1 MMIGINRSEKQIAA
15 KALSLSLMAFNMFST
30 TGVVASDLPLAIKKI
45 GLNTD
50 DQVVILFGSR
60 PGAFP
65 NPPKVLELKG
75 PNHRIVLDF
84 QDTNLDKINMPTSE
98 DLSEKMHKL
107 FPAITGVNFMK
118 VANGA
123 HPLARVIIEV
133 PEELV
138 IEPKVVKLDEDSVT
152 LSLGDDIA
160 QAASELPTVKT
171 WTDPPGVKPPPKK
184 GTKPAALLVVPAS
197 MTIATSFAST
207 SSDEQELL
215 AQAAAAAS
223 PNNAWDWSQ
232 NISGSGQT
240 EKSPANTPVAGTNP
254 AAVVAAPSAN
264 VQQPNV
270 VAPADNGLG
279 MGELRPSHGTME
291 VQESTQ
297 TFSEPATMLQPGAQ
311 QVVTEGA
318 AAMMKKPEKEEE
330 VKSKTVAEIDNND
343 FRKVMTPDP
352 APKQNVAEAA
362 DQPLQLKPPLPTE
375 DSSAT
380 SMDATP
386 AKDTPAAVTETKTV
400 EAAPAA
406 TETKAVEAAP
416 AVTETRAVETA
427 PPVTE
432 TKVME
437 AAPAAAPAAVTGKV
451 APTEAEAQSPLEV
464 APAKSSVKTSETT
477 STPAAPAQAS
487 DDMAATA
494 DEAASKTDTGAA
506 VPTTGKAQAAL
517 ALYNAAVKAH
527 LQGKLQEAITDYK
540 GALAANPSLSE
551 AYSNLGLIYNQQH
564 NYGQAIAEFR
574 KALAINP
581 KDAITYNGIGA
592 ALRAEKDLPGAIK
605 QWQTA
610 VTLDPRLA
618 TAHYNLGTAYEIQR
632 EYEKALDSYK
642 AAVKN
647 DYRLGEAYYRMG
659 IILVRSK
666 RSEEA
671 AEQFK
676 TALKIS
682 KDSEYSEDARK
693 RLALIE
699 GASAAKVK

>member
-30 TGVVASDLPLAIKKI
+30 TGAFASDLPLAIKKI

-50 DQVVILFGSR
+50 DQIVILFGSR

-84 QDTNLDKINMPTSE
+84 QDTNLDNINMPTAE
-98 DLSEKMHKL
+98 NLSGKMHKL

-118 VANGA
+118 VGNSA

-138 IEPKVVKLDEDSVT
+138 VEPKVVKLDEDSVT
-152 LSLGDDIA
+152 LSLGDDIS
-160 QAASELPTVKT
+160 QAASELPTVRT
-171 WTDPPGVKPPPKK
+171 WTDPPGVKPPVKK
-184 GTKPAALLVVPAS
+184 VAKPSALFVVAGS
-197 MTIATSFAST
+197 MTIAASFTSAAT
-207 SSDEQELL
+207 SSDEQALL
-215 AQAAAAAS
+215 AQAPAAAAS
-223 PNNAWDWSQ
+223 PNNAWDWSSS
-232 NISGSGQT
+232 ISGNSQT

-254 AAVVAAPSAN
+254 AAVISAPSVG
-264 VQQPNV
+264 VQQPNA

-279 MGELRPSHGTME
+279 IGELRPTHGSME

-297 TFSEPATMLQPGAQ
+297 TFSEPATMLQKGAQ

-318 AAMMKKPEKEEE
+318 AAMMKKPEEE
-330 VKSKTVAEIDNND
+330 VVKPKTVAEMDNSD

-352 APKQNVAEAA
+352 APKQSVTDAS

-375 DSSAT
+375 DASAT
-380 SMDATP
+380 SMDAP
-386 AKDTPAAVTETKTV
+386 P
-400 EAAPAA
+400 APAA
-406 TETKAVEAAP
+406 TETKAVEAIP
-416 AVTETRAVETA
+416 AITETKVVETA
-427 PPVTE
+427 PAVTE

-437 AAPAAAPAAVTGKV
+437 AAPAAAPAVVSEKV
-451 APTEAEAQSPLEV
+451 APAESEAQPPLEV
-464 APAKSSVKTSETT
+464 APAKTSVKTTETT
-477 STPAAPAQAS
+477 STPAAPAQPG

-494 DEAASKTDTGAA
+494 DDAA
-506 VPTTGKAQAAL
+506 VKADIAATAPTSGKTQAAL

-666 RSEEA
+666 RTEEA

-699 GASAAKVK
+699 GASAAKAK

>member
-1 MMIGINRSEKQIAA
+1 MIGINRSEKQIAA
-15 KALSLSLMAFNMFST
+15 KALSLSLMAFNMFSNS
-30 TGVVASDLPLAIKKI
+30 GAFASDLPLAIKKI

-50 DQVVILFGSR
+50 DQIVILFGSR

-84 QDTNLDKINMPTSE
+84 QDTNLDSINMPTAE
-98 DLSEKMHKL
+98 DLSGKMHKL
-107 FPAITGVNFMK
+107 FPAVTGVNFMK
-118 VANGA
+118 VGNSA

-138 IEPKVVKLDEDSVT
+138 VQPKVVKLDEDSVT

-171 WTDPPGVKPPPKK
+171 WTDPPGVKPPVKK
-184 GTKPAALLVVPAS
+184 VAKPSALLVVPAS
-197 MTIATSFAST
+197 MTIAASFTSAAT
-207 SSDEQELL
+207 SYDDHALL
-215 AQAAAAAS
+215 AQAPAAAAS
-223 PNNAWDWSQ
+223 PNNAWDWSSS
-232 NISGSGQT
+232 ISGNSQT

-254 AAVVAAPSAN
+254 AAVISAPSIGA
-264 VQQPNV
+264 QQPDAV
-270 VAPADNGLG
+270 SPADNGLG
-279 MGELRPSHGTME
+279 IGELRPSHGSME

-297 TFSEPATMLQPGAQ
+297 TFSEPATMLQKGAQ

-318 AAMMKKPEKEEE
+318 AAMMKKPEEE
-330 VKSKTVAEIDNND
+330 VVKPKTVAEMDNSD

-352 APKQNVAEAA
+352 APKQNVADAG

-375 DSSAT
+375 DASAT
-380 SMDATP
+380 SMDAP
-386 AKDTPAAVTETKTV
+386 PVKDTPAVTETKTV

-406 TETKAVEAAP
+406 APTAVSE
-416 AVTETRAVETA
+416 
-427 PPVTE
+427 
-432 TKVME
+432 
-437 AAPAAAPAAVTGKV
+437 KV
-451 APTEAEAQSPLEV
+451 APAESETQSPLEV
-464 APAKSSVKTSETT
+464 APAKTSVKTTETT
-477 STPAAPAQAS
+477 STSVAPAQAS

-494 DEAASKTDTGAA
+494 DDAAAKADVAA
-506 VPTTGKAQAAL
+506 TAPTTGKTQAAL

>member
-1 MMIGINRSEKQIAA
+1 MMIGNNRSEKRIAA
-15 KALSLSLMAFNMFST
+15 RALSLSLMAFNMFST
-30 TGVVASDLPLAIKKI
+30 TGVFASDLPLAIKRI
-45 GLNTD
+45 GLNTE

-75 PNHRIVLDF
+75 PNHRVVLDF
-84 QDTNLDKINMPTSE
+84 QDTNLDQINMPTADE
-98 DLSEKMHKL
+98 LSQKMHKL
-107 FPAITGVNFMK
+107 FPAITGVHFMR
-118 VANGA
+118 VANGG
-123 HPLARVIIEV
+123 HPIARVIIEV

-138 IEPKVVKLDEDSVT
+138 LEPKVIKLDEDSVT

-160 QAASELPTVKT
+160 QAASELPTVRT
-171 WTDPPGVKPPPKK
+171 WTDPPGVKPPPKN
-184 GTKPAALLVVPAS
+184 KPAALLVVPGS
-197 MTIATSFAST
+197 VTIAAVFAPV
-207 SSDEQELL
+207 SSDAPVLV
-215 AQAAAAAS
+215 AQAPAAAAS
-223 PNNAWDWSQ
+223 PNNGWDWSSTIQ
-232 NISGSGQT
+232 GNTQA
-240 EKSPANTPVAGTNP
+240 EKTPANTPVAGTNP
-254 AAVVAAPSAN
+254 SAVIAAPSAN
-264 VQQPNV
+264 VSQPNV
-270 VAPADNGLG
+270 VAPADSGLG
-279 MGELRPSHGTME
+279 IGELRPSHGTMD

-318 AAMMKKPEKEEE
+318 AAMMKKPEQE
-330 VKSKTVAEIDNND
+330 VEKPKTVAEIDNSD

-352 APKQNVAEAA
+352 APKQNVAEVGE
-362 DQPLQLKPPLPTE
+362 QPLQLKPPLPTE

-380 SMDATP
+380 SMDAAP
-386 AKDTPAAVTETKTV
+386 AKDAPAATETKTVETAPAVTETKTV
-400 EAAPAA
+400 ETTPPA
-406 TETKAVEAAP
+406 
-416 AVTETRAVETA
+416 
-427 PPVTE
+427 TE

-437 AAPAAAPAAVTGKV
+437 AAPAAAPAAVTEKV
-451 APTEAEAQSPLEV
+451 APTETEAQSTLEV
-464 APAKSSVKTSETT
+464 APAKSSSKTSETT
-477 STPAAPAQAS
+477 TTTHAAPAQAS

-494 DEAASKTDTGAA
+494 DDAASKADTA
-506 VPTTGKAQAAL
+506 TTAPSSGKAQTAL

-527 LQGKLQEAITDYK
+527 LSGKLQEAITDYK
-540 GALAANPSLSE
+540 GAVAANPLLSE

-618 TAHYNLGTAYEIQR
+618 TAHYNLGTAYEIQK
-632 EYEKALDSYK
+632 EYEKALESYK

-699 GASAAKVK
+699 GAAAGKVK

>member
-1 MMIGINRSEKQIAA
+1 
-15 KALSLSLMAFNMFST
+15 
-30 TGVVASDLPLAIKKI
+30 VVA
-45 GLNTD
+45 
-50 DQVVILFGSR
+50 
-60 PGAFP
+60 
-65 NPPKVLELKG
+65 
-75 PNHRIVLDF
+75 
-84 QDTNLDKINMPTSE
+84 
-98 DLSEKMHKL
+98 
-107 FPAITGVNFMK
+107 
-118 VANGA
+118 
-123 HPLARVIIEV
+123 
-133 PEELV
+133 
-138 IEPKVVKLDEDSVT
+138 
-152 LSLGDDIA
+152 
-160 QAASELPTVKT
+160 
-171 WTDPPGVKPPPKK
+171 
-184 GTKPAALLVVPAS
+184 
-197 MTIATSFAST
+197 T
-207 SSDEQELL
+207 SSAD
-215 AQAAAAAS
+215 
-223 PNNAWDWSQ
+223 
-232 NISGSGQT
+232 
-240 EKSPANTPVAGTNP
+240 
-254 AAVVAAPSAN
+254 

-279 MGELRPSHGTME
+279 IGELRPSHGTME

-297 TFSEPATMLQPGAQ
+297 TFSAPATMLQPGAQ

-318 AAMMKKPEKEEE
+318 AAMMKKPEEEV
-330 VKSKTVAEIDNND
+330 VKSKTVAEIDNSD

-352 APKQNVAEAA
+352 APKQNVADLGE
-362 DQPLQLKPPLPTE
+362 QPLQLKPPLPTE
-375 DSSAT
+375 DASAT
-380 SMDATP
+380 SMDAAP
-386 AKDTPAAVTETKTV
+386 AKDTPAVPETKTI
-400 EAAPAA
+400 
-406 TETKAVEAAP
+406 ETAP
-416 AVTETRAVETA
+416 AVTETKVVETA
-427 PPVTE
+427 PAVTE

-437 AAPAAAPAAVTGKV
+437 AAPAAAPAAMSEKV
-451 APTEAEAQSPLEV
+451 APVEAEAQSPLEM
-464 APAKSSVKTSETT
+464 APVKRSVKTAETTSETT
-477 STPAAPAQAS
+477 ATPATPAQPVS

-494 DEAASKTDTGAA
+494 DAAASKADTGAGSTA
-506 VPTTGKAQAAL
+506 GKAQAAL
-517 ALYNAAVKAH
+517 QLYNLAVKAH

-551 AYSNLGLIYNQQH
+551 AHSNLGLIYNQQH

-574 KALAINP
+574 KALALNP

-618 TAHYNLGTAYEIQR
+618 TAHYNLGTAYEIQK

-699 GASAAKVK
+699 GASVKVK